1 MLVLTRKVGESI
13 IIGDEIRLVVLEI
26 KGRQVKLGIE
36 APAHV
41 AVHRLEVY
49 QKIQEENIRAAEVPE
64 ILDEIFI
71 PSGEEEVGD

>member
-1 MLVLTRKVGESI
+1 MLVLTRKAGESI
-13 IIGDEIRLVVLEI
+13 VIGDEIKLVVLEI

-41 AVHRLEVY
+41 AVHRMEVY

>member
-13 IIGDEIRLVVLEI
+13 VIGDEIRLVVLEI